1 LKCPLFCKAKSDDEK
16 KKLQDYIQQKR
27 EELFSK
33 DDLDRTRRE
42 RLKKLHESTV
52 KRSTVKNF

>member
-1 LKCPLFCKAKSDDEK
+1 LFCKAKSDDEK